1 MLTAES
7 VSGRRSGADKTAHI
21 GLRTEKVD
29 YVADA
34 NCPEWAGG
42 AGGSPP
48 R

>member
-7 VSGRRSGADKTAHI
+7 VSGRRSGAHKTAHT

-29 YVADA
+29 YVADGNSPA
-34 NCPEWAGG
+34 AVGGLGGNCL
-42 AGGSPP
+42 